1 MDRLH
6 GLKGRWAAALTS
18 PLAGYSAKCPSPHI
32 GGGLLP
38 KKKNLPEKWEVP
50 CTGRRMAFSI
60 NDFESIGYLY
70 EKIKLDLY
78 LTVYTKMNSR
88 WIVDP
93 KLKAKTINFVP
104 LKTD

>member
-1 MDRLH
+1 
-6 GLKGRWAAALTS
+6 
-18 PLAGYSAKCPSPHI
+18 
-32 GGGLLP
+32 
-38 KKKNLPEKWEVP
+38 
-50 CTGRRMAFSI
+50 MAFSI